1 MRHVCDLPQHQY
13 IEVDRRYL
21 SRGQHEGW
29 EEAVWF
35 AVSAVP
41 HRAWGCTV
49 MLKCGAL
56 YRGLPLHAIVH
67 DPIGKVI
74 EWTLPEAQRW
84 DCFGY
89 DFITH
94 RHGYLR
100 ELDCSAWI
108 APSRKWLPGA
118 YLFTADFSMTATRW
132 SLPRP
137 RAPTSSRW
145 ATAGWRCCQAI
156 TSFGR
161 RPASPAGPGNRTGCA
176 SSTRA
181 GMPRP
186 RASTM
191 WSPRSRHDPRPYRT

>member
-89 DFITH
+89 DFVTH

-118 YLFTADFSMTATRW
+118 YLFTADFYDDSY
-132 SLPRP
+132 SLEPSQ
-137 RAPTSSRW
+137 TKSSHFI
-145 ATAGWRCCQAI
+145 ALGN
-156 TSFGR
+156 GR
-161 RPASPAGPGNRTGCA
+161 LAVLPGNNLLWEEA
-176 SSTRA
+176 SFTRGA
-181 GMPRP
+181 GKPDWLRVQHQSWHAETP
-186 RASTM
+186 GFDHVVTEETA
-191 WSPRSRHDPRPYRT
+191 